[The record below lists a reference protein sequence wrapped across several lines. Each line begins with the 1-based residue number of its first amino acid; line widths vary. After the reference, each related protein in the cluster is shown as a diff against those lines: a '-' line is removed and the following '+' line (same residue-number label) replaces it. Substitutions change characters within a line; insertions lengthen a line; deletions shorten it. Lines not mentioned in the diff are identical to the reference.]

1 MRMPN
6 MNRLLQHQL
15 KKAFGK
21 DVDLTSLPK
30 EIQKLLKDIE
40 ASYENF
46 EKEKRLLEHTI
57 QINSDE
63 LNEAYKIIEKHNQ
76 TLKEEVET
84 KNYILE
90 QYKEAMDQ
98 SLLISKTD
106 PTGRITYA
114 NDLFC
119 KVSGY
124 RREELIGKPHNII
137 RHPDVDPAIFKEMWE
152 TILSKKI
159 WRGELKNRRK
169 DGTSYYVN
177 TTILPL
183 INPQGEIEEFIAL
196 RQDITDRVIAEIN
209 LDRQRRYNQMLFEHQ
224 ENIVITANET
234 EGVISANHNF
244 FETFGFK
251 DMKDF
256 KSKYRCI
263 CDLFIEKDGYLPPS
277 KDGVYWAEKIL
288 QNPQKQ
294 HKALIRN
301 ATGEERIFNVVL
313 KEITFDN
320 EHFII
325 ASFTDIT
332 ELEEARR
339 RAEASEKAKAIFM
352 ANMSHEIRTPMNGII
367 GFTQLLQQSNLTVR
381 QKRFVTLIE
390 QSTKT
395 LLGIVNDI
403 LDFSKIESGKLELDY
418 VPTNPFVDLRDAIAI
433 FYGKAREKNI
443 SLQITIDP
451 NIGECLMMDHLRVTQ
466 ILTNLINNAIKF
478 TPENG
483 VVAVDIVSLGC
494 TENKE
499 SVQFSV
505 RDTGIGIPED
515 RLDKIFEPF
524 TQADASTTR
533 NFGGTGLG
541 LSISA
546 ALCTLMGGELKVES
560 TIGKGSHF
568 YFSLEFE
575 RCESNQIL
583 SEQIHN
589 KPVYVI
595 QSSSDMFISVLQ
607 QLNHFGVF
615 YQIIPPQIL
624 DQMEKNH
631 ITFIF
636 EAELY
641 DRIKDLTSNII
652 LIDNS
657 EAATNIAK
665 HDTDVFHISAYQEC
679 PSIIYNAMLTLN
691 AIPEVQKKGTKQ
703 SSQMNLKVLVAEDY
717 DINRILIEEMLA
729 KYSITPDFAL
739 DGAEAVEMAL
749 REHYDLILMDINMPN
764 MNGIDATKKLRELG
778 ITTPIVALTANAL
791 EGDAERFMAV
801 GMDDYIS
808 KPIDWD
814 KLNSVLT
821 HYNKQLNEQTKM
833 TEDESSQDKGQEE
846 KIPKTEK
853 VHTDL
858 IDPII
863 EKTVTSLLETQSKLH
878 FPLQVIEKLFRKFVD
893 TSLES
898 LAQMKTAVESND
910 LQTIQERAHAIR
922 GIALSLQ
929 LNEISELCD
938 TLEYGAKDKETI
950 DYHSLVDQLSDR
962 LMALQNHCE
971 AIIRQLHTHAS

>member
-1 MRMPN
+1 
-6 MNRLLQHQL
+6 
-15 KKAFGK
+15 
-21 DVDLTSLPK
+21 
-30 EIQKLLKDIE
+30 
-40 ASYENF
+40 
-46 EKEKRLLEHTI
+46 
-57 QINSDE
+57 
-63 LNEAYKIIEKHNQ
+63 
-76 TLKEEVET
+76 
-84 KNYILE
+84 
-90 QYKEAMDQ
+90 
-98 SLLISKTD
+98 
-106 PTGRITYA
+106 
-114 NDLFC
+114 
-119 KVSGY
+119 
-124 RREELIGKPHNII
+124 
-137 RHPDVDPAIFKEMWE
+137 
-152 TILSKKI
+152 
-159 WRGELKNRRK
+159 
-169 DGTSYYVN
+169 
-177 TTILPL
+177 
-183 INPQGEIEEFIAL
+183 
-196 RQDITDRVIAEIN
+196 
-209 LDRQRRYNQMLFEHQ
+209 
-224 ENIVITANET
+224 
-234 EGVISANHNF
+234 
-244 FETFGFK
+244 
-251 DMKDF
+251 
-256 KSKYRCI
+256 
-263 CDLFIEKDGYLPPS
+263 
-277 KDGVYWAEKIL
+277 
-288 QNPQKQ
+288 
-294 HKALIRN
+294 
-301 ATGEERIFNVVL
+301 
-313 KEITFDN
+313 
-320 EHFII
+320 
-325 ASFTDIT
+325 
-332 ELEEARR
+332 
-339 RAEASEKAKAIFM
+339 
-352 ANMSHEIRTPMNGII
+352 
-367 GFTQLLQQSNLTVR
+367 
-381 QKRFVTLIE
+381 
-390 QSTKT
+390 
-395 LLGIVNDI
+395 
-403 LDFSKIESGKLELDY
+403 
-418 VPTNPFVDLRDAIAI
+418 
-433 FYGKAREKNI
+433 
-443 SLQITIDP
+443 
-451 NIGECLMMDHLRVTQ
+451 
-466 ILTNLINNAIKF
+466 
-478 TPENG
+478 
-483 VVAVDIVSLGC
+483 
-494 TENKE
+494 
-499 SVQFSV
+499 
-505 RDTGIGIPED
+505 
-515 RLDKIFEPF
+515 
-524 TQADASTTR
+524 
-533 NFGGTGLG
+533 
-541 LSISA
+541 
-546 ALCTLMGGELKVES
+546 
-560 TIGKGSHF
+560 
-568 YFSLEFE
+568 
-575 RCESNQIL
+575 
-583 SEQIHN
+583 
-589 KPVYVI
+589 
-595 QSSSDMFISVLQ
+595 
-607 QLNHFGVF
+607 
-615 YQIIPPQIL
+615 
-624 DQMEKNH
+624 MEKNH

-657 EAATNIAK
+657 EAAANIAK

-764 MNGIDATKKLRELG
+764 MNGIDATIKLRELG

-938 TLEYGAKDKETI
+938 TLEYGAKDKEAI